1 MSRKPPT
8 KRLRPLRRGHT
19 ATCMKTSADAAE
31 TRYVP
36 ALGFASLTRFYDP
49 VLRLTTRETTFK
61 RVLVEQVMLTNGS
74 RALDLG
80 AGTGTLTL
88 MLKREAPGATVI
100 GVDGDPD
107 VLVQARAKATAANL
121 GVRFDE
127 AMADALPYGDA
138 SFDRVVS
145 SLLLHHLSPAL
156 KRRALAE
163 AFRVLAPG
171 GELHAADWGRPQNV
185 LMRTLFLGVQL
196 LDGFATTAENVA
208 GMLPD
213 LFHEAGFRDVRETT
227 RFATVFGT
235 VALYRARRP
244 Q

>member
-1 MSRKPPT
+1 
-8 KRLRPLRRGHT
+8 
-19 ATCMKTSADAAE
+19 MKTPVAAAE
-31 TRYVP
+31 PRYVP
-36 ALGFASLTRFYDP
+36 ALGFATLTRFYDP
-49 VLRLTTRETTFK
+49 VLRLTTREHAFK
-61 RVLVEQVMLTNGS
+61 GALVEQTKLSDGA

-80 AGTGTLTL
+80 AGTGTLTM
-88 MLKREAPGATVI
+88 MLQRAAPGATVV
-100 GVDGDPD
+100 GVDGDPE
-107 VLVQARAKATAANL
+107 VLMQARAKATAANL

-138 SFDRVVS
+138 LFDRVVS

-171 GELHAADWGRPQNV
+171 GELHVADWGRPQNV
-185 LMRTLFLGVQL
+185 LMRTLFFGVQL

-213 LFHEAGFRDVRETT
+213 LFPEAGFRHARGTGT
-227 RFATVFGT
+227 FGT
-235 VALYRARRP
+235 AFGTIGLYRGRRP
-244 Q
+244 VVDADRSTLH